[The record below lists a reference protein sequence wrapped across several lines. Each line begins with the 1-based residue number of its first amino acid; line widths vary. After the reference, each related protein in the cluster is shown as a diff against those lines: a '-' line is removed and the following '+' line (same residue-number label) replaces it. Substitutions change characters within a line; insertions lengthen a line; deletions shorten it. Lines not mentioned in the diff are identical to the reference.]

1 MSEISEFAKERYAQ
15 SSMTGNDFSAERVK
29 TVVSWLPKS
38 GKLLE
43 IGVWDGSIVRNY
55 RPAFEGEIYGT
66 DLSEEVMRKA
76 LPLLKEAKACDLN
89 RDPLPWDDATFDC
102 VVCCEVIEHIVDTD
116 RLLAE
121 LRRVLKPG
129 GVLVLSTPNLA
140 SGINRLFVLLG
151 WQPLSTEVSTRRS
164 NYGNPL
170 RKPLVPA
177 GHVRS
182 YTCRALREQVS
193 DAGFFVEKATS
204 APVAATPLVK
214 AVEKLFGALSPSLGS
229 DVVLRCRRKA

>member
-1 MSEISEFAKERYAQ
+1 MSEISDFAKDRYAQ
-15 SSMTGNDFSAERVK
+15 TAMSGADYTPERVRR
-29 TVVSWLPKS
+29 TVQWIPKE

-66 DLSEEVMRKA
+66 DVSLDAMKPA
-76 LPLLKEAKACDLN
+76 LPLLKEAKPCDLN
-89 RDPLPWDDATFDC
+89 RDELPWPENTFDC

-116 RLLAE
+116 RLLSE
-121 LRRVLKPG
+121 LKRVLKPG

-140 SGINRLFVLLG
+140 SALNRVFVLLG

-164 NYGNPL
+164 DYGNPL
-170 RKPLVPA
+170 RKPLTPA

-182 YTCRALREQVS
+182 YTFRALVEQAK
-193 DAGFFVEKATS
+193 DAGFFVERAAG
-204 APVAATPLVK
+204 APVTRGFATK
-214 AVEKLFGALSPSLGS
+214 CAEKLFGALSASLAS
-229 DVVLRCRRKA
+229 DVMLRCRKPL